1 MQTENVTNGVITTMQ
16 SSRTNRRALRAH
28 VASLFIASV
37 ASGCGPTWYG
47 TYPPAYPPGQGLP
60 PGQFQQPAVV
70 PTNPAPLQVPSG
82 QPPGGSPPST
92 FQGGSSARGLND
104 VPDASAGQVLTVP
117 MPKSTSTYHDV
128 QQGETLISI
137 ARKFGVTVE
146 ALKAANVFD
155 NDPVLKPGDVILI
168 P

>member
-1 MQTENVTNGVITTMQ
+1 
-16 SSRTNRRALRAH
+16 
-28 VASLFIASV
+28 
-37 ASGCGPTWYG
+37 
-47 TYPPAYPPGQGLP
+47 
-60 PGQFQQPAVV
+60 
-70 PTNPAPLQVPSG
+70 
-82 QPPGGSPPST
+82 
-92 FQGGSSARGLND
+92 
-104 VPDASAGQVLTVP
+104 